1 MALSLAMAHV
11 HLLAAFVIEILQ
23 PRVITNTRNINPN
36 PPPGEPMT
44 TWKMYGR
51 ACAAGAST
59 MSASGGSVTQ
69 MGMMKKRP
77 AMPPTGTQSEIALG
91 TWRERYQ
98 TLSETMGLESRLVV
112 LGGFITQLTFTDASW
127 HSSAMLEI
135 MPMAEKQYA
144 TGKSPMKNVNPPQPA
159 SEVS

>member
-23 PRVITNTRNINPN
+23 PRVITNTKNINPN

-69 MGMMKKRP
+69 MGMMKNRP

-91 TWRERYQ
+91 TCERYQ
-98 TLSETMGLESRLVV
+98 T
-112 LGGFITQLTFTDASW
+112 
-127 HSSAMLEI
+127 
-135 MPMAEKQYA
+135 K
-144 TGKSPMKNVNPPQPA
+144 
-159 SEVS
+159 